1 MLRKP
6 VFHAIFLGCRRAP
19 IGPVRRCVP
28 RGVGADDRPLEID
41 VIDAF
46 RSRSA
51 RASAGSAVREGRVA
65 GLLSLLAVTAA
76 LIFTPPALAQRGAP
90 DSFAPL
96 AEKTLP
102 SVVNISTSQTIQ
114 NKPGGR
120 GAVPMPDFPPG
131 SPMEEFFRDFLER
144 QQQGQGQGAPRK
156 AQSLGSGFIIDTTGY
171 IVTNNHVIEG
181 ADEITVIFQD
191 ADQTELKAKLIGTDK
206 ETDLALLKVET
217 KAKLTALKWG
227 DSDVLKVGDW
237 VVAIG
242 NPFGLGGTVTAGIV
256 SARAR
261 DIGAGRFDDFI
272 QTDAA
277 INQGN
282 SGGPLVNLA
291 GDVVGINSAIYSRTG
306 GSVGIGFAIPSSMA
320 RTVIDEIRKAG
331 KVRRGWLGVQIQ
343 SVTPEIAESM
353 GLAHHKGALVGTVTD
368 GSPAASAGL
377 KPGDVIL
384 TFDGKEVANN
394 RTLPRMVAGSPV
406 GTKVNVGISR
416 KGTAMNIAVT
426 LAEFP
431 EDQAAAGEEEPE
443 EEKPGPGA
451 AQQQVDALG
460 LSVSTITTDL
470 RKQFEIAEGVKG
482 VVITKVN
489 PNAPPQSRQLRPGDV
504 VLEVS
509 QQPVASPADVQD
521 RVSKAKAAGQKAVLL
536 LVERRGEQTFLALSL
551 EGTP

>member
-1 MLRKP
+1 MLRKAG
-6 VFHAIFLGCRRAP
+6 FRAIFLGCRCAP
-19 IGPVRRCVP
+19 FGPACRCVP

-51 RASAGSAVREGRVA
+51 RATAGAVVREGRVA

-114 NKPGGR
+114 NKQGGR

-144 QQQGQGQGAPRK
+144 QQQGQGAPRK
-156 AQSLGSGFIIDTTGY
+156 AQSLGSGFIIDASGY

-217 KAKLTALKWG
+217 KQKLTALKWG

-320 RTVIDEIRKAG
+320 RTVIEEIRKAG

-353 GLAHHKGALVGTVTD
+353 GLAHHKGALVGTVTE
-368 GSPAASAGL
+368 GSPAAAAGL

-394 RTLPRMVAGSPV
+394 RTLPRMVAGTPV

-416 KGTAMNIAVT
+416 KGTPVNVT
-426 LAEFP
+426 VALAEFP
-431 EDQAAAGEEEPE
+431 EEPAAAEEEQPE
-443 EEKPGPGA
+443 EQQSGTSG

-460 LSVSTITTDL
+460 LTVSAITAEL
-470 RKQFEIAEGVKG
+470 RKQFELAEGTKG

-489 PNAPPQSRQLRPGDV
+489 PNAPAQSRQLRPGDV

-509 QQPVASPADVQD
+509 QQPVTTPADVQD
-521 RVSKAKAAGQKAVLL
+521 RVGKAKTAGQKAVLL

-551 EGTP
+551 EGAP

>member
-1 MLRKP
+1 M
-6 VFHAIFLGCRRAP
+6 RASTIDDYRP
-19 IGPVRRCVP
+19 G
-28 RGVGADDRPLEID
+28 GADDRPLEID
-41 VIDAF
+41 VTAFF
-46 RSRSA
+46 RSRPAA
-51 RASAGSAVREGRVA
+51 R
-65 GLLSLLAVTAA
+65 LAAAFAA
-76 LIFTPPALAQRGAP
+76 LPLVATLLIATPVPALAQRGAP
-90 DSFAPL
+90 ESFAPL

-102 SVVNISTSQTIQ
+102 AVVNISTSQTIQ
-114 NKPGGR
+114 AKPGGR

-131 SPMEEFFRDFLER
+131 SPFEDFFRDFMER
-144 QQQGQGQGAPRK
+144 QQGQGAPRK
-156 AQSLGSGFIIDTTGY
+156 AQSLGSGFIIDPSGY
-171 IVTNNHVIEG
+171 IVTNNHVIDG

-217 KAKLTALKWG
+217 KQKLTALKWG

-306 GSVGIGFAIPSSMA
+306 GSVGIGFAIPASMA
-320 RTVIDEIRKAG
+320 RTVIEEIRKAG

-353 GLAHHKGALVGTVTD
+353 SLPSHKGALVGTVTE
-368 GSPAASAGL
+368 GSPAAAAGL

-394 RTLPRMVAGSPV
+394 RTLPRMVAGTPV

-416 KGTAMNIAVT
+416 KGAPMNVAIT

-431 EDQAAAGEEEPE
+431 EDQIAAAEEGEEEREPAP
-443 EEKPGPGA
+443 KPGA
-451 AQQQVDALG
+451 VQQQVDALG
-460 LSVSTITTDL
+460 LTVSTITPEL
-470 RKQFEIAEGVKG
+470 RKQFEVAEGVKG
-482 VVITKVN
+482 VVITKIN
-489 PNAPPQSRQLRPGDV
+489 QNAPPQTRQLRPGDV

-509 QQPVASPADVQD
+509 QAPVTTPADVQD
-521 RVSKAKAAGQKAVLL
+521 RVAKARQAGQKAVLL
-536 LVERRGEQTFLALSL
+536 LVERKGEQTFLALAL
-551 EGTP
+551 EQGK

>member
-1 MLRKP
+1 M
-6 VFHAIFLGCRRAP
+6 
-19 IGPVRRCVP
+19 
-28 RGVGADDRPLEID
+28 
-41 VIDAF
+41 IDAF
-46 RSRSA
+46 RSRPA
-51 RASAGSAVREGRVA
+51 RVHAVAIVRESVRESRVA
-65 GLLSLLAVTAA
+65 GLLSALAVTAA
-76 LIFTPPALAQRGAP
+76 LIFAPPALAQRGAP
-90 DSFAPL
+90 ESFSAL

-102 SVVNISTSQTIQ
+102 AVVNISTSQTIQ

-144 QQQGQGQGAPRK
+144 QQQGQQGAPRK
-156 AQSLGSGFIIDTTGY
+156 AQSLGSGFIIDATGY

-217 KAKLTALKWG
+217 KARLTALKWG
-227 DSDVLKVGDW
+227 DSDTLKVGDW

-282 SGGPLVNLA
+282 SGGPLVNLT

-306 GSVGIGFAIPSSMA
+306 GSVGIGFAIPSGMA
-320 RTVIDEIRKAG
+320 RTVVEELRKAG

-353 GLAHHKGALVGTVTD
+353 GLAHHKGALVGTVTE

-384 TFDGKEVANN
+384 TFDGKEVSNN
-394 RTLPRMVAGSPV
+394 RTLPRMVAGTPV

-416 KGTAMNIAVT
+416 KGAAQNVAVT

-431 EDQAAAGEEEPE
+431 EDQAAAAEEEGQE
-443 EEKPGPGA
+443 EEQKGPGA

-460 LSVSTITTDL
+460 LSVSAITADL
-470 RKQFEIAEGVKG
+470 RKQFELAEGVKG

-509 QQPVASPADVQD
+509 QQPVSSPTEVQD
-521 RVSKAKAAGQKAVLL
+521 RVAKAKQAGQKAVLL

-551 EGTP
+551 EGAAP

>member
-1 MLRKP
+1 M
-6 VFHAIFLGCRRAP
+6 
-19 IGPVRRCVP
+19 
-28 RGVGADDRPLEID
+28 
-41 VIDAF
+41 IDAF

-51 RASAGSAVREGRVA
+51 RAVAGTLVRDSRLA

-76 LIFTPPALAQRGAP
+76 LIFAPVAQAQRGAP

-96 AEKTLP
+96 AERTLP
-102 SVVNISTSQTIQ
+102 SVVNISTSQTVQ

-144 QQQGQGQGAPRK
+144 QQQGQQGQQGGPRK
-156 AQSLGSGFIIDTTGY
+156 AQSLGSGFIIDASGY
-171 IVTNNHVIEG
+171 IVTNNHVIDG

-191 ADQTELKAKLIGTDK
+191 TEQTELKAKLIGTDK

-217 KAKLTALKWG
+217 KQKLTPLKWG

-291 GDVVGINSAIYSRTG
+291 GEVVGINSAIYSRTG
-306 GSVGIGFAIPSSMA
+306 GSVGIGFAIPASMA
-320 RTVIDEIRKAG
+320 RTVIEEIRRAG

-343 SVTPEIAESM
+343 SVTPDIAESM
-353 GLAHHKGALVGTVTD
+353 GLAQHKGALVGTVTE
-368 GSPAASAGL
+368 GSPAAEAGL

-384 TFDGKEVANN
+384 TFDGKEVVNN
-394 RTLPRMVAGSPV
+394 RTLPRMVAGTPV
-406 GTKVNVGISR
+406 GTKVTVGISR
-416 KGTAMNIAVT
+416 KGAAMNVGVT

-431 EDQAAAGEEEPE
+431 EEQATAAEEKEQ

-460 LSVSTITTDL
+460 LSVSTITAEL
-470 RKQFEIAEGVKG
+470 RKQYDIAEGGKG
-482 VVITKVN
+482 VVITKIN

-509 QQPVASPADVQD
+509 QQPVTSPAEVQE
-521 RVSKAKAAGQKAVLL
+521 RVNKAKAAGQKAVLL

-551 EGTP
+551 EGGSAP

>member
-1 MLRKP
+1 MLRKTG
-6 VFHAIFLGCRRAP
+6 FHAIFLGCRCAP
-19 IGPVRRCVP
+19 FGPACRCVP

-51 RASAGSAVREGRVA
+51 CAPAGAAVREGRVA

-114 NKPGGR
+114 NKQGGR

-144 QQQGQGQGAPRK
+144 QQQGQGAPRK
-156 AQSLGSGFIIDTTGY
+156 AQSLGSGFIIDASGY

-206 ETDLALLKVET
+206 ETDLALLKVEA
-217 KAKLTALKWG
+217 KQKLTALKWG

-320 RTVIDEIRKAG
+320 RTVIEEIRKAG

-353 GLAHHKGALVGTVTD
+353 GLAHHKGALVGTVTE
-368 GSPAASAGL
+368 GSPAAEAGL

-394 RTLPRMVAGSPV
+394 RTLPRMVAGTPV

-416 KGTAMNIAVT
+416 KGTPVNVT
-426 LAEFP
+426 VALAEFP
-431 EDQAAAGEEEPE
+431 EEPAAAEEE
-443 EEKPGPGA
+443 GA
-451 AQQQVDALG
+451 AEEQAPGKGAVQQQVDALG
-460 LSVSTITTDL
+460 LTVSSISPDL
-470 RKQFEIAEGVKG
+470 RKQFELAEGTKG

-509 QQPVASPADVQD
+509 QQPVTTPAEVQD
-521 RVSKAKAAGQKAVLL
+521 RVTKAKTAGQKAVLL

-551 EGTP
+551 EGGQ

>member
-1 MLRKP
+1 MML
-6 VFHAIFLGCRRAP
+6 
-19 IGPVRRCVP
+19 
-28 RGVGADDRPLEID
+28 
-41 VIDAF
+41 
-46 RSRSA
+46 
-51 RASAGSAVREGRVA
+51 
-65 GLLSLLAVTAA
+65 AA
-76 LIFTPPALAQRGAP
+76 LVPVLAAFLFAVPMALAQRGAP

-114 NKPGGR
+114 TKPGGR
-120 GAVPMPDFPPG
+120 APIPTPDFPPG
-131 SPMEEFFRDFLER
+131 SPLEDFFRDFNER
-144 QQQGQGQGAPRK
+144 QQQQQQGAPRR
-156 AQSLGSGFIIDTTGY
+156 AQSLGSGFIIDASGY

-191 ADQTELKAKLIGTDK
+191 EEQTELKAKLIGTDA
-206 ETDLALLKVET
+206 ETDLALLKVES
-217 KAKLTALKWG
+217 KIKLVPLKWG

-291 GDVVGINSAIYSRTG
+291 GDIVGINTAIFSRTG

-320 RTVIDEIRKAG
+320 RTVIEELRKAG

-343 SVTPEIAESM
+343 NVTPEIADSM
-353 GLAHHKGALVGTVTD
+353 GLASHKGALVGTVTD
-368 GSPAASAGL
+368 NSPAAAAGL

-394 RTLPRMVAGSPV
+394 RTLPRMVAGTPV
-406 GTKVNVGISR
+406 GTKVTVGISR
-416 KGTAMNIAVT
+416 KGAAMNVAIT

-431 EDQAAAGEEEPE
+431 EEQVTAAATEEEE
-443 EEKPGPGA
+443 ATGDKGS

-460 LSVSTITTDL
+460 MAVASLSPDL
-470 RKQFEIAEGVKG
+470 RRQYEIGEAVKG
-482 VVITKVN
+482 VVITRVN
-489 PNAPPQSRQLRPGDV
+489 PNSPVQTRQLRPGDV
-504 VLEVS
+504 VLEVG
-509 QQPVASPADVQD
+509 QQPVASPADVVE
-521 RVSKAKAAGQKAVLL
+521 RVNRAKEAGQKAVLL
-536 LVERRGEQTFLALSL
+536 LVERRGEQTFLAVSL
-551 EGTP
+551 EAAQ

>member
-1 MLRKP
+1 
-6 VFHAIFLGCRRAP
+6 
-19 IGPVRRCVP
+19 
-28 RGVGADDRPLEID
+28 VGADDRPLEID

-51 RASAGSAVREGRVA
+51 RAPAGAAVREGRVA

-114 NKPGGR
+114 NKPGSR

-144 QQQGQGQGAPRK
+144 QQQGQGAPRR
-156 AQSLGSGFIIDTTGY
+156 AQSLGSGFIIDASGY

-217 KAKLTALKWG
+217 KQKLTALKWG
-227 DSDVLKVGDW
+227 DSDALKVGDW

-306 GSVGIGFAIPSSMA
+306 GSVGIGFAIPSGMA
-320 RTVIDEIRKAG
+320 RTVIEEIRKAG

-353 GLAHHKGALVGTVTD
+353 GLAHHKGALVGTVTEA
-368 GSPAASAGL
+368 SPAAEAGL

-394 RTLPRMVAGSPV
+394 RTLPRMVAGTPV
-406 GTKVNVGISR
+406 GTKVTVGISR
-416 KGTAMNIAVT
+416 KGTPLNVT
-426 LAEFP
+426 VALAEFP
-431 EDQAAAGEEEPE
+431 EEQATAEEEGAPE
-443 EEKPGPGA
+443 EQTAGKDA
-451 AQQQVDALG
+451 VQQQVDALG
-460 LSVSTITTDL
+460 LTVSAITADL
-470 RKQFEIAEGVKG
+470 RRQFELAEGTKG

-489 PNAPPQSRQLRPGDV
+489 PNAPAQSRQLRPGDV

-509 QQPVASPADVQD
+509 QQPVANPADVQD
-521 RVSKAKAAGQKAVLL
+521 RVTKAKSAGQKAVLL

-551 EGTP
+551 EGAQ

>member
-1 MLRKP
+1 M
-6 VFHAIFLGCRRAP
+6 RAH
-19 IGPVRRCVP
+19 G
-28 RGVGADDRPLEID
+28 GADDRPLEID

-51 RASAGSAVREGRVA
+51 RATAGTVVREGRVA
-65 GLLSLLAVTAA
+65 GLLSLVAVTAA

-144 QQQGQGQGAPRK
+144 QQQGQGAPRK
-156 AQSLGSGFIIDTTGY
+156 AQSLGSGFIIDASGY

-191 ADQTELKAKLIGTDK
+191 AEQTELKAKLIGTDK

-217 KAKLTALKWG
+217 KQKLTALKWG

-320 RTVIDEIRKAG
+320 RTVIEEIRKVG

-368 GSPAASAGL
+368 SSPAAAAGL

-394 RTLPRMVAGSPV
+394 RTLPRMVAGTPV

-416 KGTAMNIAVT
+416 KGTAMNVAVT

-431 EDQAAAGEEEPE
+431 EDQAVAAEDEPE
-443 EEKPGPGA
+443 EEKPGQAG

-460 LSVSTITTDL
+460 LAVSAITAEL
-470 RKQFEIAEGVKG
+470 RKQFEIAESVKG

-509 QQPVASPADVQD
+509 QQPVASPTDVQD
-521 RVSKAKAAGQKAVLL
+521 RVAKAKAAGQKAVLL

-551 EGTP
+551 EGGAP